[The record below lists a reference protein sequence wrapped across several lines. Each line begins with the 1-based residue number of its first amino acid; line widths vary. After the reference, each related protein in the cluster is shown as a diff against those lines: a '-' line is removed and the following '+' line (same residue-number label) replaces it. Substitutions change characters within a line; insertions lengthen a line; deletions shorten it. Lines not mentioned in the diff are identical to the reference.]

1 MWAEGWLGF
10 STFTEEIPKIWAVFL
25 KYSACFF
32 ENLVWQ
38 SNLAGFK
45 IDGLVNLAGS
55 RINGVV
61 GFKTSGYTVFLVFI
75 LCKKGKNMA
84 TIGKLCLRSTIHRNQ
99 LVLTSRLL
107 ATSASRMKKEGKI
120 LPNPFKSNLFYE
132 EINSKIHTNI
142 NFVIIVYYCH
152 SCESQ

>member
-1 MWAEGWLGF
+1 MVKFGVGWRLVGLFNFYRRNFETLGCF
-10 STFTEEIPKIWAVFL
+10 YEIFGLFFLKIWR
-25 KYSACFF
+25 SCQ
-32 ENLVWQ
+32 VW
-38 SNLAGFK
+38 
-45 IDGLVNLAGS
+45 LVNLAGS

-120 LPNPFKSNLFYE
+120 LPNPFKSNFFYE

-142 NFVIIVYYCH
+142 NFVIIVYFLLY
-152 SCESQ
+152 